1 MIVYVLIL
9 LNGKLKMNKKEKEKA
24 KDLLGHAQAI
34 LNQLQIVDGFQ
45 SSKGLTDVE
54 KDIQSHAL
62 AMKKILDQ
70 VVTTST

>member
-1 MIVYVLIL
+1 
-9 LNGKLKMNKKEKEKA
+9 MNKKEKEKA